1 MPRIAFASKV
11 ISLVRRE
18 IPKIQGSSTA
28 LIVLIVVLV
37 VLIIGSLSAVFYF
50 LRQERGIGGQE
61 ARRRQRYNAQPL
73 LDRDIVSNLQ
83 HSKKW
88 YSYLWSSRDRYNHT
102 QLDKPMERNAAGWI
116 QPNSRVNDTEA
127 HTLSRSDN
135 QSGLLRNGSS
145 GSESFV
151 AGPRFYTHRTTSDD
165 TSSVR
170 YDPHDVRGL
179 PYPEQFP
186 ISPRATTS
194 EVESQLDSPTSSSP
208 SSPIPRRI
216 MKSPEPISSSTASYD
231 RVRDSLTQ
239 LPPPVLASGSK
250 FFESL

>member
-1 MPRIAFASKV
+1 MPRIAFASEV
-11 ISLVRRE
+11 SLIRRE
-18 IPKIQGSSTA
+18 FPKIHGSSTT

-37 VLIIGSLSAVFYF
+37 VLIIVSLSAIFYF

-61 ARRRQRYNAQPL
+61 AQRRQRYNAQPL
-73 LDRDIVSNLQ
+73 LDRDISNPQ

-88 YSYLWSSRDRYNHT
+88 YSYLWSSRDRYNHAR
-102 QLDKPMERNAAGWI
+102 LDKRMERNAAGWI
-116 QPNSRVNDTEA
+116 EPNSRVNDAEGHA
-127 HTLSRSDN
+127 LSRSDN

-151 AGPRFYTHRTTSDD
+151 AGPRFYAHRTTSDD
-165 TSSVR
+165 ASSLR

-194 EVESQLDSPTSSSP
+194 EVGSPLNSPTSSSP

-216 MKSPEPISSSTASYD
+216 MKSPEPISSTASYD